1 MPNVI
6 SIHSFTQGTGK
17 TQVAANLA
25 VLIAGKG
32 YRVGVVE
39 ANVQAPGM
47 EYLFDLNEPQY
58 YLNDYLLGRC
68 SIQDAIQ
75 DCGHVVENGV
85 LFVAAA
91 NARFIDTVQLT
102 GTNFPME
109 LLQQGVE
116 TFQKL
121 YNLDLVLVDAPS
133 GIDERTLY
141 MIGTATAIGFVMLLD
156 QREYQGVATAIEVAR
171 KLESARIA
179 MLVNDVSPTFSE
191 DQVKSEIEHTY
202 KCPAFILPHA
212 DELLAMAGKGVFVL
226 QYPLHPLTAAFRRAA
241 TSLIP

>member
-25 VLIAGKG
+25 VLIAAKG

-39 ANVQAPGM
+39 ANVQAPGIGF
-47 EYLFDLNEPQY
+47 LFGINDAQY
-58 YLNDYLLGRC
+58 YLDDYLLGRC
-68 SIQDAIQ
+68 SIQDAVQ
-75 DCGHVVENGV
+75 NCGDIVQHGALYLVP
-85 LFVAAA
+85 A
-91 NARFIDTVQLT
+91 NARFSDTTKLV

-116 TFQKL
+116 ALQKT
-121 YNLDLVLVDAPS
+121 YQLDLVLVDAPS

-141 MIGTATAIGFVMLLD
+141 MIGTATSIAFVMLLD

-171 KLESARIA
+171 KLESIRIA
-179 MLVNDVSPTFSE
+179 MLVNDVSPTFNE
-191 DQVKSEIEHTY
+191 EQVKTEVELTY
-202 KCPAFILPHA
+202 KCPAFILPHS
-212 DELLAMAGKGVFVL
+212 DEMLAMAGKGVFVL
-226 QYPLHPLTAAFRRAA
+226 QYPTHPLTAALRRAA
-241 TSLIP
+241 AALLP